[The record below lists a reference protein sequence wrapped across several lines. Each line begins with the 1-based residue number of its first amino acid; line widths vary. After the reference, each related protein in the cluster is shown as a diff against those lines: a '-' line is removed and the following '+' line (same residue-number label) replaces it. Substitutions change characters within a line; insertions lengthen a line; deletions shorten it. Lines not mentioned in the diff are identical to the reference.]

1 MLSIDDK
8 ARIIM
13 EKIKESTKNKK
24 WNPEN
29 EESFLRGIIL
39 GLEEIEDREPTRT
52 LPQIRQIVECVRAG
66 IPVLVDYADGAPD
79 DMVDKYVERQCW

>member
-1 MLSIDDK
+1 MLTVDDK

-13 EKIKESTKNKK
+13 EKIKESTKNRK

-29 EESFLRGIIL
+29 EENFLKGIIL

-52 LPQIRQIVECVRAG
+52 IPQVSRIAECARAG
-66 IPVLVDYADGAPD
+66 IPVQVDYADGAPD
-79 DMVDKYVERQCW
+79 EMDEYVGRQCW

>member
-1 MLSIDDK
+1 MLTVDDK

-24 WNPEN
+24 WNLEN

-39 GLEEIEDREPTRT
+39 GLEEIEEREPTRT

-79 DMVDKYVERQCW
+79 DMVDEYVERQCW

>member
-1 MLSIDDK
+1 MLTVDDK

-13 EKIKESTKNKK
+13 EKIKESTKNGK

-79 DMVDKYVERQCW
+79 DMVDEYVERQCW